1 MTKCTYCIEVDKDD
15 PKKCLIYP
23 SINSNQS
30 GFADIASAKEYAEK
44 VYKCTILLWAIKN
57 N

>member
-23 SINSNQS
+23 STNSNQS